1 MDSYPTTLHVEFDLS
16 HCVDSDPTTLSVA
29 FDMCLHCLFMPHK
42 RDDLFRWNMLPV
54 WPSSKIAIESIA
66 SSLGAA
72 K

>member
-16 HCVDSDPTTLSVA
+16 NCVDSDPTTLSVA
-29 FDMCLHCLFMPHK
+29 FDLCLHCL
-42 RDDLFRWNMLPV
+42 LFPIKGTIYLDGIFLPV
-54 WPSSKIAIESIA
+54 WPSSKIAIKSIA